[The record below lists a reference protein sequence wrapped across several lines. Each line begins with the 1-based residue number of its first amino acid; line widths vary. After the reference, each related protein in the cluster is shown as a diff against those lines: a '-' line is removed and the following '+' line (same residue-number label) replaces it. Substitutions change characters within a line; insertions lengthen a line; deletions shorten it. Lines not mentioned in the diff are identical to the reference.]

1 MQKMI
6 TVTYKDV
13 GALRNEVSKIREMV
27 ELPLGH
33 PELFKRLG
41 IQAPKGVILHGP
53 PGTGKTLLAKAIA
66 NETTAN
72 FYSLSGPEIMSKF
85 YGESEER
92 LRNMFQQ
99 AEQNS
104 PAILF
109 VDELDSIA
117 SKREVSGEVER
128 RIVSQLLSLMDGL
141 SSRGKVVVI
150 GATNR
155 VNAIDP
161 ALRRPGRF
169 DREIELGVPDK
180 EGRLEILNIHTRNM
194 PLSKD
199 VDLEKISE
207 VTHGFVGA
215 DIQSLAK
222 EAAMSAI
229 RRVLPEI
236 DLTQESIPGETL
248 NKISVTMQDFTDV
261 LRDIEASAMRE
272 VFVEIPNVTW
282 NDVGGLYTVKEE
294 LLEAVKWPLKFKRLF
309 GRGPG

>member
-6 TVTYKDV
+6 TVTYEDV

-104 PAILF
+104 PAIL
-109 VDELDSIA
+109 
-117 SKREVSGEVER
+117 
-128 RIVSQLLSLMDGL
+128 
-141 SSRGKVVVI
+141 
-150 GATNR
+150 
-155 VNAIDP
+155 
-161 ALRRPGRF
+161 
-169 DREIELGVPDK
+169 
-180 EGRLEILNIHTRNM
+180 
-194 PLSKD
+194 
-199 VDLEKISE
+199 SE

-215 DIQSLAK
+215 NIQSLAK
-222 EAAMSAI
+222 EAVSAI

-309 GRGPG
+309 GRRPG